1 MPKPLGC
8 TLQAFTMC
16 LWHMHTCTRVCQTT
30 LQLTRARLNGYKTI
44 YTAGLAQLHEK
55 SCQLHR
61 GIGACVSWYCTAN
74 DTVGHCFW
82 VQLAIGVS
90 PQNTSSLSP
99 SLMPCRSR
107 GMKSGVVGPS
117 RNNECCECECQR
129 DQWWEVSNV
138 ICWPHNIFQFPPWTT
153 WPGDGMSLP
162 CHWPQ
167 VQSSNM

>member
-16 LWHMHTCTRVCQTT
+16 LWHMHTCKRV
-30 LQLTRARLNGYKTI
+30 LHLTRARLNETI

-74 DTVGHCFW
+74 NAVGHCFW
-82 VQLAIGVS
+82 VQLATGVS

-117 RNNECCECECQR
+117 RNNECCECECR
-129 DQWWEVSNV
+129 HDQWWDVSNL
-138 ICWPHNIFQFPPWTT
+138 ICWPHNIFESSPWTT
-153 WPGDGMSLP
+153 WPRNGMSLP

-167 VQSSNM
+167 VQTSNK